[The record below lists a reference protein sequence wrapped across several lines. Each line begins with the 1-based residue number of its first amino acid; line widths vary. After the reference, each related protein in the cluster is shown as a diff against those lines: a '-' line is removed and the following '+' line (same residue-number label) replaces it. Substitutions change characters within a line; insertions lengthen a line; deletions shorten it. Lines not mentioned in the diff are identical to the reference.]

1 MVYDYETG
9 EMRPKKPDL
18 EKIAEGN
25 EDDDN

>member
-1 MVYDYETG
+1 METG
-9 EMRPKKPDL
+9 EMRPKKADL